1 MAEEV
6 DVRKLDMNE
15 RQQIV
20 DKIYKVSEEDNE
32 KYLIKF
38 RNRLEK
44 SANAYVEAHAPFPY
58 SEPFFGGSLVAYG
71 PQAVGCCGGMHILDL
86 VTRVWVSPECKGTP
100 PSPRE
105 SHTVVLVGGYRLVI
119 FGGSGEGRANYL
131 NDLHILELGTM
142 RWTSPELK
150 GEFPVLRDN
159 HSTIA
164 IGNKLIVYGGDSGYQ
179 YHGNIDIL
187 DMETMTWSKLRI
199 QGSSPGVWAGHA
211 AVNIGTKVYIIRG
224 VGEKRYYNDIWIF
237 DICTCSWTQLYIT
250 GQLHG
255 LSTYIT
261 TWYAPP
267 NPHSNR
273 HTATSSVQI
282 IDCHLDM
289 KSFLFLAVLL
299 YEVNKISG
307 SVLSVQTS
315 DSRSKKYSGRAL
327 CRHGIVAF
335 RVDTRLRKGGPISA
349 GLLEAIEGSQITDN
363 LEQRFYKNL
372 RNENLALMASNNPYI
387 VVLVYSN
394 LRMRNGNN
402 GVTFECEDP
411 ILFRTQ
417 RVETLSNLK
426 SLILSKLGGTQTRK
440 IERVTYRLLAP
451 MGNEIFRF

>member
-1 MAEEV
+1 MGQKDSRICYTKFRQAFDMVWGSKCEFCREV
-6 DVRKLDMNE
+6 VVRKLDMNE

-44 SANAYVEAHAPFPY
+44 YDRKEN
-58 SEPFFGGSLVAYG
+58 FF
-71 PQAVGCCGGMHILDL
+71 
-86 VTRVWVSPECKGTP
+86 
-100 PSPRE
+100 
-105 SHTVVLVGGYRLVI
+105 
-119 FGGSGEGRANYL
+119 
-131 NDLHILELGTM
+131 
-142 RWTSPELK
+142 ELK
-150 GEFPVLRDN
+150 GEFPVPRDS

-261 TWYAPP
+261 T
-267 NPHSNR
+267 
-273 HTATSSVQI
+273 
-282 IDCHLDM
+282 C
-289 KSFLFLAVLL
+289 FLFLAVLL

-335 RVDTRLRKGGPISA
+335 RDDTRLQKGGPISA
-349 GLLEAIEGSQITDN
+349 GLLEAIEGSQGSTVGAKYSIRLWLRYSDSSCLRLCSDGKVICRLRRNTAAGTPAKSTPTLKNITDIHY
-363 LEQRFYKNL
+363 ERTDS
-372 RNENLALMASNNPYI
+372 MA
-387 VVLVYSN
+387 
-394 LRMRNGNN
+394 
-402 GVTFECEDP
+402 
-411 ILFRTQ
+411 
-417 RVETLSNLK
+417 
-426 SLILSKLGGTQTRK
+426 
-440 IERVTYRLLAP
+440 
-451 MGNEIFRF
+451 

>member
-1 MAEEV
+1 
-6 DVRKLDMNE
+6 MNE

-44 SANAYVEAHAPFPY
+44 YDRKEN
-58 SEPFFGGSLVAYG
+58 FF
-71 PQAVGCCGGMHILDL
+71 
-86 VTRVWVSPECKGTP
+86 
-100 PSPRE
+100 
-105 SHTVVLVGGYRLVI
+105 
-119 FGGSGEGRANYL
+119 
-131 NDLHILELGTM
+131 
-142 RWTSPELK
+142 ELK
-150 GEFPVLRDN
+150 GEFPVPRDS

-187 DMETMTWSKLRI
+187 DMETMTWS
-199 QGSSPGVWAGHA
+199 
-211 AVNIGTKVYIIRG
+211 KVYIIRG

-261 TWYAPP
+261 T
-267 NPHSNR
+267 
-273 HTATSSVQI
+273 
-282 IDCHLDM
+282 C
-289 KSFLFLAVLL
+289 FLFLAVLL

-335 RVDTRLRKGGPISA
+335 RDDTRLQKGGPISA

-372 RNENLALMASNNPYI
+372 RNENLVSVN
-387 VVLVYSN
+387 VVLCIY
-394 LRMRNGNN
+394 
-402 GVTFECEDP
+402 
-411 ILFRTQ
+411 
-417 RVETLSNLK
+417 
-426 SLILSKLGGTQTRK
+426 
-440 IERVTYRLLAP
+440 
-451 MGNEIFRF
+451 